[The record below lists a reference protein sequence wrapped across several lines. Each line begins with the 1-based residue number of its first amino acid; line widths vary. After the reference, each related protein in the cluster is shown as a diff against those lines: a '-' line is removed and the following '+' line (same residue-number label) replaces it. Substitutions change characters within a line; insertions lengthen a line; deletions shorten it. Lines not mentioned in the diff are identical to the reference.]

1 MQRHEPTGPTDPP
14 PTTSPRPSSS
24 YKPKKNGAKNSE
36 IVIDPDRPKKST
48 ETIREAKESTAV
60 FTFGR
65 FNPPT
70 VGHEKLIKKVE
81 DTAKEHDGNAH
92 VFASHSQSTSKD
104 PLPQQKKIGYLKKV
118 AKPSTAVS
126 GSSKEMPNFLH
137 IAKKL
142 HQDGHQ
148 HLVMVAGSDRVNE
161 YKDRLNRYN
170 GHPDH
175 FNFKSI
181 KVVSAGARDPDA
193 EGVEGMSGTK
203 MRSLARSGSHAEF
216 KAGLPKALHPHAKE
230 IGDHI
235 RSVKEEV
242 VSEGQVAGIRT
253 RLRRALTAK
262 INKAKLSLARKLA
275 SRRLAKAPQLKRRA
289 QKIARKLIRIRSS
302 GSRGAAYNR
311 LSMSDKIAL
320 DNMIKDK
327 SPIIKRIANKLI
339 PRVKSRDIQRL
350 SGKQMSAIP
359 MMNSYVDHYKNIIK
373 ECGLEEDFMD
383 SVMTKVIAEKKDPVP
398 VTLRGYRESGSKIKK
413 DILDMTTKQQIPSQ
427 KKSMKVPAPTSVVE
441 MSEKDIRALQEK
453 AEESGVPFDVLRTV
467 YNRGMRLAR
476 TFKPKGST
484 AQQSA
489 FARVN
494 SFINK
499 GRSFKVTD
507 SDLAVRNK
515 QQQIQHR
522 LIDP

>member
-1 MQRHEPTGPTDPP
+1 MQRYEPTGPTDPP
-14 PTTSPRPSSS
+14 PTTSARPSSS
-24 YKPKKNGAKNSE
+24 YKPKKNGSKAPSE
-36 IVIDPDRPKKST
+36 VVIDPDRPKKSPDD
-48 ETIREAKESTAV
+48 IREAKESTAV

-81 DTAKEHDGNAH
+81 QVAKEHGGQAHIH
-92 VFASHSQSTSKD
+92 VFASHSQNTPKD
-104 PLPQQKKIGYLKKV
+104 PLPQTKKIGYLKKV
-118 AKPSTAVS
+118 ASKSTKVA

-148 HLVMVAGSDRVNE
+148 HLVMVAGSDRVDE
-161 YKDRLNRYN
+161 YKNRLEKYN

-203 MRSLARSGSHAEF
+203 MRSLARSGKHSEF

-230 IGDHI
+230 IADHI
-235 RSVKEEV
+235 RSIKEDLN
-242 VSEGQVAGIRT
+242 EGQVASIRT

-262 INKAKLSLARKLA
+262 RDKAKLSLARKLA
-275 SRRLAKAPQLKRRA
+275 SKRLAKSPQLKRRA
-289 QKIARKLIRIRSS
+289 QKIARKLMRIRSA
-302 GSRGAAYNR
+302 GNRGAAYNT
-311 LSMSDKIAL
+311 LSVSDKISL
-320 DNMIKDK
+320 DNLIKDK
-327 SPIIKRIANKLI
+327 SPIIQRIAKKLL
-339 PRVKSRDIQRL
+339 PRVKTRDVQRL

-359 MMNSYVDHYKNIIK
+359 MMNSYVDHYKQII
-373 ECGLEEDFMD
+373 EESGLEENFMD
-383 SVMTKVIAEKKDPVP
+383 SVMAKIIAEKAAETPVS
-398 VTLRGYRESGSKIKK
+398 LRAYRERNTKEKERLGIPIARLGQVNTEEIEPK
-413 DILDMTTKQQIPSQ
+413 DLL
-427 KKSMKVPAPTSVVE
+427 
-441 MSEKDIRALQEK
+441 ALQEK
-453 AEESGVPFDVLRTV
+453 ADESGISIETLRTIF
-467 YNRGMRLAR
+467 NRGMKVAR

-499 GRSFKVTD
+499 GRSFKEMD
-507 SDLAVRNK
+507 KDLADIRHRH
-515 QQQIQHR
+515 QQIKKKV
-522 LIDP
+522 IDE